1 MKQFNLQ
8 EYLKNPDRKIITRDG
23 RSVRIICV
31 NKLDDRYPVVALV
44 RIGDDYE
51 EVGEFAKDGSFSADK
66 YTDYDLFFAPEKK
79 EGWINLYD
87 SYEGIVG
94 RRVYESEKAA
104 RAEIDQNKL
113 YITTIKIEW
122 EE

>member
-1 MKQFNLQ
+1 M
-8 EYLKNPDRKIITRDG
+8 
-23 RSVRIICV
+23 RIICTDA
-31 NKLDDRYPVVALV
+31 KRDFPLIALIEKNNSELLV
-44 RIGDDYE
+44 TYTQSGTPYE
-51 EVGEFAKDGSFSADK
+51 WRESDC
-66 YTDYDLFFAPEKK
+66 DLFFAPEKK

-94 RRVYESEKAA
+94 RRVYESAKAA

-122 EE
+122 AE